1 MAGPLLI
8 PGISAG
14 VEVAYNVYRGFKA
27 DRALK
32 ELQKQR
38 MPRYM
43 DAAGPLQQNYAMSQ
57 RQAQM
62 GLSPQAT
69 ALARGTAANQ
79 MAGQFRAATDL
90 GGGQLG
96 SALGRIGAMNTNQ
109 LGLQLGVQDQMA
121 RERGMQQ
128 MMGVNRELSGLQQ
141 RDVSQDLNLRL
152 EKERGYGLAKQQAIQ
167 SGLGALS
174 GFGQAALYNT
184 IYGSAKTPTD
194 PTDPTDPTV
203 ATGDGALAPT
213 DTMVNQYMKR
223 NPTQG
228 VGGGFKFPQSLG
240 SAATNVPDNIGSGEL
255 ISGDNPGGLPQEF
268 TKFNMG
274 SRRYNRGFMNQYDM
288 TRLPGSFEPSYVP
301 R

>member
-43 DAAGPLQQNYAMSQ
+43 DAAGPLQQNYSMSQ

-141 RDVSQDLNLRL
+141 RDVSQDLNMRL

-167 SGLGALS
+167 SGLGAVS
-174 GFGQAALYNT
+174 GFGQAALYNS
-184 IYGSAKTPTD
+184 IYGGGANPTGGGGGG
-194 PTDPTDPTV
+194 
-203 ATGDGALAPT
+203 GDGAFAPT

-223 NPTQG
+223 NPAGG
-228 VGGGFKFPQSLG
+228 VGGNFNYPKSLG

-255 ISGDNPGGLPQEF
+255 ISGYEPSGLPQEF
-268 TKFNMG
+268 TKFNMNP
-274 SRRYNRGFMNQYDM
+274 RKYNRGFMNQYDM
-288 TRLPGSFEPSYVP
+288 VRLPGSLEPSYRP

>member
-141 RDVSQDLNLRL
+141 RDVSQDLNMRL

-184 IYGSAKTPTD
+184 IYGPE
-194 PTDPTDPTV
+194 PEPTV
-203 ATGDGALAPT
+203 QTQQEETGPGGLAPT

-223 NPTQG
+223 NPTGG
-228 VGGGFKFPQSLG
+228 VGGNFNYPKSLG

-255 ISGDNPGGLPQEF
+255 ISGYEPSGLPQEF
-268 TKFNMG
+268 TKFNMNP
-274 SRRYNRGFMNQYDM
+274 RKYNRGFMNQYDM
-288 TRLPGSFEPSYVP
+288 VRLPGSLEPSYRP